1 VTLQKIDCQNERP
14 APAVD
19 PLDCRVTYR
28 LDEYGEPVAV
38 QKPEWSPPFRFWVA
52 AVVGAVA
59 AWAIFW
65 LTWVELP

>member
-1 VTLQKIDCQNERP
+1 MKPPLSDCQREH
-14 APAVD
+14 V
-19 PLDCRVTYR
+19 Y
-28 LDEYGEPVAV
+28 LDEHCEYSVDEPVAV

-65 LTWVELP
+65 LTWCELP